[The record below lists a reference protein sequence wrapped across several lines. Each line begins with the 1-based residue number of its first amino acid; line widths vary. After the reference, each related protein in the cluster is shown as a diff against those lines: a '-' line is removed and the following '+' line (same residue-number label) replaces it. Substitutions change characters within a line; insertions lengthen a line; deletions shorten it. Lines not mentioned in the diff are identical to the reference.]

1 MSHLTTQPGI
11 YSADIIVNGLAV
23 KIWRTKPAGPSQ
35 QIPGIAKLPANSGK
49 RYAAWWF
56 FALPL

>member
-11 YSADIIVNGLAV
+11 YSANIIVNGLK
-23 KIWRTKPAGPSQ
+23 KIWKPAGPSQ